1 LIDVVSGSW
10 RSSWRQL
17 NSPTRH
23 REFDGIS
30 ITDLDPL
37 SPARHEDNTVTWAQR
52 ELCGTLSQH
61 KINRDGCSCLY
72 FEGNFTWG

>member
-1 LIDVVSGSW
+1 LINVVTSSW

-17 NSPTRH
+17 NGTTRH

-37 SPARHEDNTVTWAQR
+37 SPARHEDDAITWAQC
-52 ELCGTLSQH
+52 ELGGTLAQQ
-61 KINRDGCSCLY
+61 KINRDSRSRLY
-72 FEGNFTWG
+72 FERGFSRG